1 MMNFLTA
8 QQQMAMQQL
17 QLEIAKLEAEVMKL
31 QSEAQMNMAKAQD
44 TASKPEINIA
54 DIKSKLEMKQ
64 RELDLR
70 RELAS
75 MTNSTR
81 QNQSQTQAA
90 AKLATTAM
98 TSASRAGGPPQQ
110 MPGPVNIDNLN

>member
-1 MMNFLTA
+1 
-8 QQQMAMQQL
+8 
-17 QLEIAKLEAEVMKL
+17 
-31 QSEAQMNMAKAQD
+31 MNMAKAQD

-70 RELAS
+70 RELAA